1 MEPGCGMRTQK
12 DVGELVEQWRE
23 KNGWTQATL
32 AGYLGIS
39 VRHYYRICVKC
50 DNEFTTKQVK
60 ILSKILG
67 ISADEL
73 IPDVEL
79 CQDDWFLN
87 NIEKMSTPVAQQGDE
102 MALMNIFGCN
112 NENGKRIIEYVGAIM
127 KIKDK
132 ELQEDFINQLEGL
145 AKLSIRLDRN
155 KKY

>member
-12 DVGELVEQWRE
+12 DVGKLVERWRK

-39 VRHYYRICVKC
+39 VRHYYRICLKC

-60 ILSKILG
+60 ILSKLSG

-79 CQDDWFLN
+79 CQNDWFLN
-87 NIEKMSTPVAQQGDE
+87 NIEKMPTSISQQGSE
-102 MALMNIFGCN
+102 RNLTNIFGCS
-112 NENGKRIIEYVGAIM
+112 NENEKRIIEYVGAIM

-145 AKLSIRLDRN
+145 AKLSIKLDRN

>member
-1 MEPGCGMRTQK
+1 MEPGCEMRTQK
-12 DVGELVEQWRE
+12 DVGELVERWRE
-23 KNGWTQATL
+23 KTGWTQETL

-50 DNEFTTKQVK
+50 DHEFTKKQIK
-60 ILSKILG
+60 ILSKISG
-67 ISADEL
+67 ISADDL

-87 NIEKMSTPVAQQGDE
+87 NIVKMPTPIAQQGDE
-102 MALMNIFGCN
+102 KALMKIFGCN

-145 AKLSIRLDRN
+145 AKLSTKLDRN